1 MAHSGWIPPDQLPR
15 LGDWDGPI
23 YGELG
28 VLAADPDGRR
38 VVCHACG
45 RAFGNLGNHVRRTH
59 SLLPAE
65 YRAIFGLR
73 ATTGLAGP
81 SYKQHSAELA
91 VRNFSPYWSES
102 ASRGMSHEQ
111 RVAYAVGRRLRLEAK
126 LDPNNQRVW
135 AENGIRLQQRLR
147 ELQAAGLWHRPRPRD
162 PAGSIAKAV
171 ARWRELLQDPAY
183 KQRWAE
189 KLSEARGRKQLVCRA
204 CGATFT
210 RSRDWK
216 GRFACG
222 PDCARQLRRQGV
234 RKIQVSAPEMRG
246 RISQGRRRSA
256 NRTYDDILGRLGALP
271 PQAWEAMPAEQAD
284 WIRRYYGLVDGRPA
298 SRKQLAAESGSSEW
312 QVRAALEH
320 GVARLLDIRP
330 APRLVGCPTC
340 GHTFAK
346 DGKRRYC
353 SHRCAVRAARRHPG
367 TCGTC
372 GKPFL
377 GAKDQRFCS
386 IQCSGQE
393 RGDTWRARVR
403 SAARRRG
410 RPHLEAPQ
418 RLDRRRFA
426 RLPALERAAVRAYYG
441 LAGGPPRTHKEIGQ
455 ALHISQDRVG
465 PLVERAVTL
474 LLASRSAA
482 APAAATP

>member
-1 MAHSGWIPPDQLPR
+1 MAHGGWIPPGELPQ

-28 VLAADPDGRR
+28 VLAEDPDGRR

-59 SLLPAE
+59 GLLPAE

-126 LDPNNQRVW
+126 LDPDNQRVW
-135 AENGIRLQQRLR
+135 AENGIRLQERLR
-147 ELQAAGLWHRPRPRD
+147 ELQAAGLWHMPRPRD

-189 KLSEARGRKQLVCRA
+189 KLSESRGRKQLVCRK

-222 PDCARQLRRQGV
+222 PDCARQLRREGA
-234 RKIQVSAPEMRG
+234 RKVNAGAPAEMWG
-246 RISQGRRRSA
+246 RISQSHRRHA
-256 NRTYDDILGRLGALP
+256 NEAYDDVLGRLGALP
-271 PQAWEAMPAEQAD
+271 AQAWAAIGSEQAE
-284 WIRRYYGLVDGRPA
+284 WIRRYYGLVDGRPV
-298 SRKQLAAESGSSEW
+298 SRKQRVAGAGRARARGRPPAGHPAGAEDGRLPDVWSAVRQSRQPPLLLAPLHGAG
-312 QVRAALEH
+312 RAA
-320 GVARLLDIRP
+320 P
-330 APRLVGCPTC
+330 
-340 GHTFAK
+340 
-346 DGKRRYC
+346 
-353 SHRCAVRAARRHPG
+353 PG
-367 TCGTC
+367 TCAAC

-377 GAKDQRFCS
+377 GPRDQRFCS
-386 IQCSGQE
+386 IQCSGQG

-403 SAARRRG
+403 GAARRRG
-410 RPHLEAPQ
+410 RPHLEALQ
-418 RLDRRRFA
+418 RLDRRTFA

-441 LAGGPPRTHKEIGQ
+441 LDGGQPRTHKEIGQ
-455 ALHISQDRVG
+455 TLRISHDRVG
-465 PLVERAVTL
+465 PLVERAVAR
-474 LLASRSAA
+474 LLASGSAA
-482 APAAATP
+482 APASATL